1 MFERMKMEK
10 EEGRGREDIS
20 TVERDRTEEHL
31 SSPDPKRS
39 YAATT
44 ANVVTEGTESAAQRK
59 DNEVVRAK
67 IMKLNNKLKKLN
79 SYSSFLNILNLMSL
93 TWHLV
98 YLAQNMHQI
107 C

>member
-1 MFERMKMEK
+1 MEK
-10 EEGRGREDIS
+10 EEGRGREDMTS
-20 TVERDRTEEHL
+20 VERNRTEEHL

-39 YAATT
+39 YTT
-44 ANVVTEGTESAAQRK
+44 TTTNVVSEGTESPAQRK

-98 YLAQNMHQI
+98 YLAQNVHQI